1 MHQGL
6 PGGYNSMHSLAAN
19 KLGESEI
26 RIHHLERYKLELFL
40 LIVFAGQICLF
51 VPGNFSVPPSAQGT
65 SLAEDSDHWLYWS

>member
-26 RIHHLERYKLELFL
+26 RIHHLERYKSELFSAYSVCL
-40 LIVFAGQICLF
+40 SDLF
-51 VPGNFSVPPSAQGT
+51 VCT
-65 SLAEDSDHWLYWS
+65 W